1 MCVSLFCSFLVYGV
15 DGKRKNTRAVRW
27 RERYTVERQDLLES
41 IMRLRGGRQSSA
53 LLVRKR
59 TKKIRIPI
67 DEHPN
72 FNFIGLLIGKLL
84 AIVLLLVC

>member
-1 MCVSLFCSFLVYGV
+1 
-15 DGKRKNTRAVRW
+15 
-27 RERYTVERQDLLES
+27 VERQDLLES
-41 IMRLRGGRQSSA
+41 IMRLRGGRQSAA

-72 FNFIGLLIGKLL
+72 FNFIGLLIGT
-84 AIVLLLVC
+84 